1 MTAKMTNTG
10 QTEQRKQAARR
21 MRKAESA
28 NSAAVSRILLSK
40 LRFIQDPGR
49 IELSHN
55 YLIAVARH
63 RVAGDDDIA
72 VDLVAPCVPA
82 GLSSAGKELQIWSV

>member
-40 LRFIQDPGR
+40 LRCSNHHTP
-49 IELSHN
+49 
-55 YLIAVARH
+55 
-63 RVAGDDDIA
+63 
-72 VDLVAPCVPA
+72 
-82 GLSSAGKELQIWSV
+82 SSGF